1 MSTDDVALDRR
12 DQVSTDSQARRARW
26 SEHGIAPVLAG
37 SVPARLR
44 IAFVTD
50 TFENGDSG
58 GTISAVRF
66 VHALRKQHDVV
77 VVATGGQ
84 PGPGRIVLPGF
95 QVPVRAMRANGF
107 TMAIPR
113 RRLIEA
119 AIAGV
124 DVVHLQFPFFVS
136 FATLAC
142 ARRLGVPVVA
152 AFHVQPENIL
162 RNVGIRSHR
171 LSRAFYR
178 LWVNRLYNR
187 VDAVVCP
194 TEFAESMLVRHGL
207 TAPSFV
213 ISNGVS
219 PAIRRRH
226 HSREAR
232 YENTFLILMVGRLA
246 PEKRHDVMFEAL
258 RRARHRDRLRLVIAG
273 SGPLEQYLRRRA
285 GKLPHRPEFLGFV
298 SDPGRLERLYNTADI
313 LVHASEVEIEGMA
326 VLEAM
331 SCGLPVIV
339 ADSPDSASTRLALG
353 AEFLFA
359 SGDAASLAARIDHY
373 VEHPEELA
381 AAGTRA
387 YEAARAYSFESSIA
401 RLVTV
406 YRHVVRSPMGAGAAT
421 T

>member
-1 MSTDDVALDRR
+1 MHTDGATLEER
-12 DQVSTDSQARRARW
+12 T
-26 SEHGIAPVLAG
+26 PVPAG
-37 SVPARLR
+37 SRADRAGWSPRGIGPLAAARLPGRLR

-66 VHALRKQHDVV
+66 VTALRKEHDVV
-77 VVATGGQ
+77 VVASGGQ
-84 PGPGRIVLPGF
+84 PGPARVVLPGF
-95 QVPVRAMRANGF
+95 QAPVRAMRANGF

-113 RRLIEA
+113 RRMIEA
-119 AIAGV
+119 AIAGM

-136 FATLAC
+136 FTTLGC
-142 ARRLGVPVVA
+142 ARRLGVPIVA

-162 RNVGIRSHR
+162 RNLGIRSR
-171 LSRAFYR
+171 GLSRALYR
-178 LWVNRLYNR
+178 LWVRRLYNR

-194 TEFAESMLVRHGL
+194 TQFAESMLVRHGL

-213 ISNGVS
+213 ISNGLS
-219 PAIRRRH
+219 PAIHRRSQ
-226 HSREAR
+226 SRDAR
-232 YENTFLILMVGRLA
+232 YENAFLILMVGRLA

-273 SGPLEQYLRRRA
+273 SGPLEQDLRRQA
-285 GKLPHRPEFLGFV
+285 GRLPHPPEFLGFV
-298 SDPGRLERLYNTADI
+298 SDPGRLETLYNTADV

-331 SCGLPVIV
+331 SCGLPAIV
-339 ADSPDSASTRLALG
+339 SDSPDSASARLALG
-353 AEFLFA
+353 PEFLFA

-373 VEHPEELA
+373 VEHPKELSSA
-381 AAGTRA
+381 REKV
-387 YEAARAYSFESSIA
+387 YQAARAYSFESSIA

-406 YRHVVRSPMGAGAAT
+406 YRHVVGLPMGTGAAIA
-421 T
+421 